1 MSSAGEKQSPRRTFL
16 AVPIWA
22 VLVAVI
28 AVPIVLAALSPLLSY
43 RSAPYIVGGFAGIL
57 GLAVLFIQPLFAA
70 GYLPGQRLTEARKW
84 HRRAGWAIV
93 MLVALHIGGLY
104 LTSPPDT
111 LDALLLV
118 APTPFSVY
126 GVIAMWGIVLTAI
139 LVSLRRRIG
148 VRTSIWRMVHNGL
161 ALIVVAATVVH
172 ALQIEG
178 TMEPISKW
186 ALCLAV
192 LLVTSL
198 TLLDLR
204 IVKPL
209 LRWRS
214 GEPGAGED

>member
-1 MSSAGEKQSPRRTFL
+1 ML
-16 AVPIWA
+16 AA
-22 VLVAVI
+22 VV
-28 AVPIVLAALSPLLSY
+28 AVPIVLAALSPLLAY
-43 RSAPYIVGGFAGIL
+43 RSVPYTVGGFAGIL
-57 GLAVLFIQPLFAA
+57 CLAVLFIQPVLAA
-70 GYLPGQRLTEARKW
+70 GYLPGLRLAEARKW

-93 MLVALHIGGLY
+93 TLVALHIGGLY

-111 LDALLLV
+111 LDALMLV

-126 GVIAMWGIVLTAI
+126 GVIALWGIVLTVL
-139 LVSLRRRIG
+139 LVSLRRRMG
-148 VRTSIWRMVHNGL
+148 MRSSIWRIVHNGL
-161 ALIVVAATVVH
+161 ALIVVVATVVH

-214 GEPGAGED
+214 GEPGESED